1 MRSEKQGQLKKM
13 SVAIVSSL
21 LLTILLVTAQ
31 NISEMQE
38 RATDD
43 MEVDI
48 EITGGK
54 TENSEEFEQNF
65 TGVTFNYTEINNSE
79 QKTNGT
85 NESLDNKNEES
96 NITRPDEN
104 ETTQP
109 ERNETILPLAEET
122 TKIEIPQLEIQ
133 LIHPDKITRGEYIE
147 VKAIITN
154 FGGVARDVLITWD
167 LPFGFTI
174 ISGDKIT
181 NCGDFDNGEVC
192 NFSIDVHSSVSTLS
206 GINEIK
212 IKGNYKNETF

>member
-154 FGGVARDVLITWD
+154 FGEVVEDVLIIWD
-167 LPFGFTI
+167 LPFGFAI

-181 NCGDFDNGEVC
+181 NCGDLDNGEIC